1 MLSFLKLGTNLAHSP
16 KIILMLAAML
26 FAGFF
31 MTRLTKRLHLP
42 NVTGYILS
50 GVVIGPYALGLID
63 QDAISH
69 MDFVN
74 DIALAFIAFGVGQ
87 YFKVITLRKSGRQVV
102 SITLWE
108 SLAAAVLV
116 TLSMHFLFR
125 FSWPFSLLLGAI
137 GCATAPASTIMTIQQ
152 YGAKGPFVD
161 LILQIVAL
169 DDAVALIAFSICAAV
184 VQASGTGVVSAGLI
198 LKPIL
203 FNLLA
208 LLFGLLFGFILH
220 RAVDTDRSVQH
231 RLALTIAII
240 LALTGA
246 CAAMDISPL
255 LSCMVLG
262 ACYINIG
269 GSKNLFDQA
278 NRFISPV
285 LLLFFVLA
293 GARLNLP
300 SLLTAGA
307 AGAAYFLIRIGGKYL
322 GAYTGCRLAKTEKPT
337 QQFLGLALIP
347 QAGVSIGLA
356 ALGQRLLPNETGT
369 LLSTIILS
377 SGLLYEIIGPA
388 CAKASLF
395 WSGAVETNKASCAK
409 TEAASPGRL
418 SPSA

>member
-1 MLSFLKLGTNLAHSP
+1 MLSYLKLGENLAHSP
-16 KIILMLAAML
+16 KVILMLAAML

-50 GVVIGPYALGLID
+50 GVIIGPYALGLVD
-63 QDAISH
+63 QETIGH

-87 YFKVITLRKSGRQVV
+87 YFKIITLRQSGKKVIA
-102 SITLWE
+102 ITLWE

-116 TLSMHFLFR
+116 TLSMHFLFQ

-152 YGAKGPFVD
+152 YGAKGPFVN

-169 DDAVALIAFSICAAV
+169 DDAVALIAFSICAAI
-184 VQASGTGVVSAGLI
+184 VQASGAGTISAGLI
-198 LKPIL
+198 FKPIF

-208 LLFGLLFGFILH
+208 LLLGLLFGFILH

-240 LALTGA
+240 LALTGI
-246 CAAMDISPL
+246 CAAMDVSPL

-269 GSKNLFDQA
+269 GNQKLFDQA

-307 AGAAYFLIRIGGKYL
+307 AGVTYFFIRIGGKYL
-322 GAYTGCRLAKTEKPT
+322 GAYTGCRFVKTEKST
-337 QQFLGLALIP
+337 RQFLGLALIP

-356 ALGQRLLPNETGT
+356 ALGQRLLPNDMGT

-377 SGLLYEIIGPA
+377 SGLMYEIIGPA

-395 WSGAVETNKASCAK
+395 WSGAVKTEKTAPAK
-409 TEAASPGRL
+409 TPAPDRL